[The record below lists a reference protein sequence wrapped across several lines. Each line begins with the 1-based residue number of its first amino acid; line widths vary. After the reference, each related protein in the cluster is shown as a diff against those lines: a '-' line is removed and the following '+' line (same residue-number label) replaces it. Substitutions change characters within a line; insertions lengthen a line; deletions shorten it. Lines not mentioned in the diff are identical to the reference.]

1 MRSSVVTLAIALL
14 AATSSYAQ
22 GSFTP
27 IKTFCSEANCTDGSY
42 GNYGNLTQDASGVLY
57 GVTFNGGT
65 TDNGVVFSLTPDAGK
80 TDWTYSVLYNFCSR
94 AHCRDGEIPVGTL
107 VLGTDGSLYGVTE
120 FGGDSGGVIFELTPN
135 AKHTKW
141 KETVIHRFCKQK
153 DCRDG
158 NSPRAGLT
166 YLGAASGVP
175 YDGVSPLYGTTYQ
188 GGKSG
193 EGAVYELSF
202 ADGVSSYNLIYDFCG
217 RQNCLDGEGP
227 VSPVVEDA
235 GGNLYGNTSTGGT
248 SRDNGV
254 AFKLTPQG
262 DGTWHEKVLHNFC
275 SEANCTDGASPQSA
289 MILDGSGNLFGTAIG
304 GGTPGKGVVFKL
316 QPNGHY
322 TVQYEFCG
330 QTDCADGANPLGS
343 LLQGADGSLTGVTEG
358 GGKGAGVIYRIH
370 QNHYS
375 VLHAFCTGS
384 TCAEGKSPSD
394 GVISDSSGNL
404 YGMTQAGGT
413 DAKGIVYE
421 FVP

>member
-1 MRSSVVTLAIALL
+1 MRSSIIALAVLLL
-14 AATSSYAQ
+14 AATSSYAE
-22 GSFTP
+22 GSLTP

-65 TDNGVVFSLTPDAGK
+65 TDNGVVFSLAPDAGK

-107 VLGTDGSLYGVTE
+107 VLGPDGSLYGVTE
-120 FGGDSGGVIFELTPN
+120 FGGDGEGVIFELTPN

-141 KETVIHRFCKQK
+141 KETVLHRFCKRTNCK
-153 DCRDG
+153 DG

-202 ADGVSSYNLIYDFCG
+202 ADGVASYNLIYDFC
-217 RQNCLDGEGP
+217 RRENCLDGEGP

-235 GGNLYGNTSTGGT
+235 SGNLYGNTSTGGT
-248 SRDNGV
+248 SRNNGLV
-254 AFKLTPQG
+254 FKLTPQG
-262 DGTWHEKVLHNFC
+262 DGTWHEKVLHDFC
-275 SEANCTDGASPQSA
+275 GEANCTDGASPQSG
-289 MILDGSGNLFGTAIG
+289 MIVDGSGNLFGTTVA
-304 GGTPGKGVVFKL
+304 GGTPGKGILFKL
-316 QPNGHY
+316 QPNSHY
-322 TVQYEFCG
+322 TVQYEFCS
-330 QTDCADGANPLGS
+330 QADCADGNGPRGT
-343 LLQGADGSLTGVTEG
+343 LLLGADGALTGIAAG
-358 GGKGAGVIYRIH
+358 GGKGGGVIYRFH
-370 QNHYS
+370 HDRYS
-375 VLHAFCTGS
+375 VLHEFCT
-384 TCAEGKSPSD
+384 AEDCSEGNAPLD

-404 YGMTQAGGT
+404 YGMTGAGG
-413 DAKGIVYE
+413 ANEKGTVYE
-421 FVP
+421 LVP